1 MTIVL
6 PLPHPRLSPNSCPR
20 GFRGIMARAHLTKVH
35 RQRAKL
41 VTLEAMGMLKGK
53 PVPSFTG
60 YTLEFRHAMR
70 RRRDDDNLAAS
81 CKAYRD
87 GIADALGI
95 DDFRLRLLAPPSQHI
110 DRAQPCLRVTLH
122 VWPFP

>member
-1 MTIVL
+1 M
-6 PLPHPRLSPNSCPR
+6 
-20 GFRGIMARAHLTKVH
+20 
-35 RQRAKL
+35 
-41 VTLEAMGMLKGK
+41 
-53 PVPSFTG
+53 PSFTG

-122 VWPFP
+122 VWPFPCSGGLLPSLDDHTPIDNHRRSYTHATIDELYL